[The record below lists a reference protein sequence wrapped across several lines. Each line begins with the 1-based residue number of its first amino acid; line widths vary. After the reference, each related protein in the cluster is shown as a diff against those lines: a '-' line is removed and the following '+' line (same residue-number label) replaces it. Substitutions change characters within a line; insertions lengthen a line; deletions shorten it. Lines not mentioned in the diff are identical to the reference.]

1 MRSKLVLTLA
11 IIMGII
17 TTILFFNYMK
27 QYDSQTVANKNKIE
41 VVVAAQEIKRNVTIT
56 KDMLETKL
64 MPEEGIHTNTVTN
77 LDTAV
82 GQFSTADIAQGEAML
97 TNHLQTSKEEEL
109 FVSRKIRDGFRAV
122 SVGVNLPQSVS
133 NLLEPEDQVDVI
145 NTVKEKDKLVS
156 KIVVENVTVLA
167 VGRRMVETTEG
178 EEFVE
183 YTSVTLE
190 VMPNEA
196 VKLANATES
205 GPLHIALRSRVKA
218 DEEAASDDN

>member
-11 IIMGII
+11 VIMGII
-17 TTILFFNYMK
+17 TTVLFFNYMK
-27 QYDSQTVANKNKIE
+27 QYDAQTVANKNKVE
-41 VVVAAQEIKRNVTIT
+41 VVVAAQEIKRNVSIT
-56 KDMLETKL
+56 KDMLETRL

-97 TNHLQTSKEEEL
+97 TNHLQTSKQEEL

-218 DEEAASDDN
+218 DEGAASDDN